1 MRKLA
6 SPVNTDTSVDDFLD
20 DQEYECD
27 TSEPVVESPRAYE
40 LQPPAALATEPTLR
54 RSQRTIKT
62 PVRYADQFP

>member
-1 MRKLA
+1 MNVTQ
-6 SPVNTDTSVDDFLD
+6 VNQWSNPLEHMT
-20 DQEYECD
+20 
-27 TSEPVVESPRAYE
+27 PRAYE